1 MPIVSVSDFK
11 AHLSSYLEKARD
23 GERVIVTDHGRE
35 IVEVGP
41 LSPDRQRAQAIVT
54 GGRATWKGG
63 KPVGLR
69 GVRSNGPPVSDAVLE
84 DRRDL

>member
-11 AHLSSYLEKARD
+11 AHLSSYLEKARC
-23 GERVIVTDHGRE
+23 GETVVVTDRGHE

-41 LSPDRQRAQAIVT
+41 LSPDRRRAQAIVAD
-54 GGRATWKGG
+54 GRATWNGG
-63 KPVGLR
+63 RPVGLK
-69 GVRSNGPPVSDAVLE
+69 GVRSGGPPVSDAVLE

>member
-11 AHLSSYLEKARD
+11 AHLSSYLEKARC
-23 GERVIVTDHGRE
+23 GETVVVTDRGRE

-41 LSPDRQRAQAIVT
+41 LSPDRQRAQTIVA
-54 GGRATWKGG
+54 GGRATWNGG
-63 KPVGLR
+63 KPVGLQ
-69 GVRSNGPPVSDAVLE
+69 GVRSSGPPVSDAVLE